1 MVGERLARSVRGMAP
16 ATLTP
21 DAQPTRS
28 ASTPRSSGTRRS
40 SWAPGRRRRDRGA
53 GDVHH
58 CAARQHQSAQ
68 HHHDGDRARR
78 GGGRPG
84 AGRRQPQRRG
94 QNKKGPDGKLHDSF
108 SKTEFAVKAGVPTK
122 LRIDNKDD
130 VMHSISSTA
139 AGVSIMVQ
147 PGVHT
152 YTLLVNRAGH
162 FRWLCAIPCDSP
174 TKGWAMTHAGY
185 MAGYITAS

>member
-1 MVGERLARSVRGMAP
+1 MAP
-16 ATLTP
+16 TTLIPEPPTDQERF
-21 DAQPTRS
+21 DAAVIRDEKIVLRVL
-28 ASTPRSSGTRRS
+28 AGVAVVAALVMSTIALFVSTGRHDSTTTVSVPAAAAA
-40 SWAPGRRRRDRGA
+40 APVPAVVSLSVA
-53 GDVHH
+53 GE
-58 CAARQHQSAQ
+58 
-68 HHHDGDRARR
+68 
-78 GGGRPG
+78 
-84 AGRRQPQRRG
+84 
-94 QNKKGPDGKLHDSF
+94 NKKGPDGKLHDSF

-152 YTLLVNRAGH
+152 YTLLVKQAGH
-162 FRWLCAIPCDSP
+162 FRWLCVIPCDGP